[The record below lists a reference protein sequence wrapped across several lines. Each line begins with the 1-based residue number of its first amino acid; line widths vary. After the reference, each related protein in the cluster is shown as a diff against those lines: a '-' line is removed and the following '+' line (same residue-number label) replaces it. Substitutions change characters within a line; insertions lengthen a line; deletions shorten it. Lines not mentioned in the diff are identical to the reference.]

1 VITDAASRNNAPKTR
16 GRPFVK
22 GNPGRPKGA
31 RHRVTLLAE
40 KLMQADVKAIVEAVV
55 KAARNGDMTAA
66 RIVLD
71 RIAPARRDSTVRFDL
86 PKIESIDNI
95 APAMGAVLA
104 AVASGEISPN
114 EGQAIA
120 ALLGQQRQAFET
132 AELAQRL
139 DEPLPDDDAGVIR
152 VEIVGNPEHTRQI
165 AKAAEDAALRR
176 CADDRE

>member
-1 VITDAASRNNAPKTR
+1 MTDLASRNNAPKTR
-16 GRPFVK
+16 GRPFAR

-31 RHRVTLLAE
+31 RHRVTALAE

-55 KAARNGDMTAA
+55 TAARNGDMTAA

-71 RIAPARRDSTVRFDL
+71 RIAPARRDSTVRFNL
-86 PKIESIDNI
+86 PKIESVEDIVS
-95 APAMGAVLA
+95 AMGAVLA
-104 AVASGEISPN
+104 AVASGEISPG

-132 AELAQRL
+132 AELTERL
-139 DEPLPDDDAGVIR
+139 EAMPEDDPGVIR

-165 AKAAEDAALRR
+165 AKDAEEAARR
-176 CADDRE
+176 RRADDHE